1 MKQYVLFDKHG
12 TPVNIVTERRAWG
25 KALWKH
31 VMGQHN
37 AEFRK
42 ELEHCTPDEIRQAV
56 IRSVR
61 DRPYGEGNMTAKR
74 RRGSCIDHHEHRSR
88 SGFYDL

>member
-12 TPVNIVTERRAWG
+12 TPVNIVTERREWG
-25 KALWKH
+25 KALWNY
-31 VMGQHN
+31 VMAQNN

-42 ELEHCTPDEIRQAV
+42 ELEYCTQDEIQQAV

-61 DRPYGEGNMTAKR
+61 DRRYGEGNMTAKR
-74 RRGSCIDHHEHRSR
+74 RRGSCIDHHGHRSH

>member
-1 MKQYVLFDKHG
+1 MKQYVLFDRHG
-12 TPVNIVTERRAWG
+12 TPVNIVTEGRKWG
-25 KALWKH
+25 KELWNR
-31 VMGQHN
+31 VMAQNG

-42 ELEHCTPDEIRQAV
+42 ELEYCTQEEIQQAV

-61 DRPYGEGNMTAKR
+61 DRRSGEGTMTAKR
-74 RRGSCIDHHEHRSR
+74 RRGSCIDHHGHRSR